1 MAKSRKIPTKAEL
14 VQLQK
19 LYRTDEKIGERLG
32 GVAAYLVAY
41 WRRKK
46 GVPRH
51 SLPKF
56 SDKEVRSLWERYGDD
71 DRCGLELGISKAA
84 FYNWRRRYNIREKP
98 AFLKLE
104 QLELAFPGMKTPSHA
119 ASLWG
124 KQTVAQ
130 KIIARAA
137 GTEAVEVGETVSS
150 EPDLAL
156 VHERAPLVIEQF
168 QNNPGDFVWN
178 TLKTALCLCGEYP
191 DAKTDIPQA
200 HKAVREF
207 ASRQRLKHLYDFS
220 EGTARQVVIERGHV
234 LPGQLEVG
242 TSGHVTAFGALA
254 GLGWVI
260 TPEQMAAVLRAGT
273 IDLTVPGSVR
283 VDISGRRSRGVFT
296 KDVALSITQRLLQE
310 PIAGKVVEYYGSA
323 ISHMTVSERFTLCGM
338 VTAIGAVSATCQFD
352 SSTRRYLMGRSPTTL
367 APVLADKNA
376 AYDEVYQ
383 INIDHL
389 VPQIAGPNGVQ
400 EIRPVAELEDL
411 PVRSIVIGTGA
422 NGRFDDLRLAAE
434 VVKGKTISPD
444 CRLAICPASRATYLE
459 ALKKGLIRVFAE
471 AGAVVLA
478 PGTYGIYGP
487 AWAGLNDGERC
498 LITGSHLQI
507 NPGSASRGEV
517 YLCSPAT
524 AAASALNGAITD
536 PTRYGK

>member
-1 MAKSRKIPTKAEL
+1 VGKRRKIPTKAEL

-32 GVAAYLVAY
+32 GVPAYLVAY

-56 SDKEVRSLWERYGDD
+56 SEKEIRSLWERHGDD

-104 QLELAFPGMKTPSHA
+104 QLELAFPGMQTPSHSA
-119 ASLWG
+119 ALWG

-137 GTEAVEVGETVSS
+137 GNLTIEVGDKVMA

-156 VHERAPLVIEQF
+156 VHECAPLVIEQF
-168 QNNPGDFVWN
+168 QNNTGDYVWN
-178 TLKTALCLCGEYP
+178 TLKTALSLCSEYP
-191 DAKTDIPQA
+191 DVKVDIPNV
-200 HKAVREF
+200 HKTVREF
-207 ASRQRLKHLYDFS
+207 ASRQRLKFLYDFS
-220 EGTARQVVIERGHV
+220 EGSARQVAIERGHV

-242 TSGHVTAFGALA
+242 TSGHQTAFGALA

-260 TPEQMAAVLRAGT
+260 TPEQMALVLSTGT
-273 IDLTVPGSVR
+273 VELTAPGSVR
-283 VDISGRRSRGVFT
+283 VDISGRRSRGVYT
-296 KDVALSITQRLLQE
+296 KDVALSITQRLQKE
-310 PIAGKVVEYYGSA
+310 PVAGKVVEYYGSA

-338 VTAIGAVSATCQFD
+338 ATAFGAVSAICQFD
-352 SSTRRYLMGRSPTTL
+352 SSTRRYLMGRTTATL
-367 APVLADKNA
+367 VPVLADKNA
-376 AYDEVYQ
+376 VYEEVYQ

-400 EIRPVAELEDL
+400 EIRPVAELENL
-411 PVRSIVIGTGA
+411 PVRSIVIGTGT

-434 VVKGKTISPD
+434 VVKGKTVHSD
-444 CRLAICPASRATYLE
+444 CRLAICPSSRATYLE

-471 AGAVVLA
+471 AGAVVMT
-478 PGTYGIYGP
+478 PGTYGAYGP
-487 AWAGLNDGERC
+487 AWSHLNEGERS

-507 NPGSASRGEV
+507 NPACAARGEV
-517 YLCSPAT
+517 YLCSPVT